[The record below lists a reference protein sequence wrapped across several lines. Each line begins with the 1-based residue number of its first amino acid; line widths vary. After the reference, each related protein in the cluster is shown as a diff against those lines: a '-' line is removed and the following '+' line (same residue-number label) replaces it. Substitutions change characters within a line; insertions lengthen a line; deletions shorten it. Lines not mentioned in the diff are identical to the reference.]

1 MPITKR
7 TKFGLRLEEGLR
19 EAIAWKR
26 GEIELD
32 VRTVAPMT
40 PARVKAIRKAA
51 AKSPRAFEKRFGVP
65 ARTIEGW
72 EQGKQVDVAARVL
85 LTVIE
90 KEPEAVERAL
100 AEEAAKFR
108 RYIPPS
114 P

>member
-1 MPITKR
+1 MSKR
-7 TKFGLRLEEGLR
+7 TELGLAIEEGLR

-32 VRTVAPMT
+32 VRTVEPMT

-51 AKSPRAFEKRFGVP
+51 AKSPRAFERRFGVP
-65 ARTIEGW
+65 ARTMEGW
-72 EQGKQVDVAARVL
+72 EQGKKVDVAARVL

-100 AEEAAKFR
+100 AEDGQAFR
-108 RYIPPS
+108 RK
-114 P
+114 